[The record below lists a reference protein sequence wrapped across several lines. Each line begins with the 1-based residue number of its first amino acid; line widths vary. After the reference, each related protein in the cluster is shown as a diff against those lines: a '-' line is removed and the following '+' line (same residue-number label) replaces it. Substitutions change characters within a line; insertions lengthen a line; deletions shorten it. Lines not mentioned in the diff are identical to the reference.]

1 MLIGRK
7 TEQQMLLDAYK
18 AKNSEFVAVYGRR
31 RVGKTYLIREVFGA
45 RLTFSHAGLAN
56 ADKKNQLEA
65 WVDSLKEYG
74 IESSQFPKTWIEAF
88 GPLKELIKKSK
99 SRKKIV
105 FIDEMPWMDTQHSGF
120 VSALEHFWNG
130 WASARKD
137 VLLIVCGSATSW
149 MVNNVIKNHGG
160 LHNRVTVRIHVM
172 PFSLH
177 ECEEYV
183 TSRGLSMSRRQIME
197 CYMIMGGVPFYWTF
211 LRKGKSLA
219 QNIDDIFFNP
229 EGVLWGE
236 FDELYASLFKNPDRY
251 IKIVTTLASK
261 QMGMTREELLK
272 EGKMANSGN
281 VTKALSDL
289 ENCGFIRRY
298 SPLGRK
304 ERGAVYQLID
314 FYTLF
319 YFKFICDNRNMD
331 RHFWSMNQET
341 PQYYAWSGL
350 AFERVCFEHVEQI
363 KDALGIA
370 GVMSN
375 MYSWR
380 SKTESSYVH
389 GAQIDMLIDRRDQV
403 ITLCEMKYSKKR
415 FKIDVDYDEVLLSK
429 IERFRTETKTKKAVQ
444 IALITTVGLVQNEY
458 YDEVQ
463 NVLEMNNLF
472 SF

>member
-1 MLIGRK
+1 MLIGREP
-7 TEQQMLLDAYK
+7 EQQMLLDAYK

-31 RVGKTYLIREVFGA
+31 RVGKTYLVREVFGA
-45 RLTFSHAGLAN
+45 KLTFSHAGLAN
-56 ADKKNQLEA
+56 ADKKSQLEA

-88 GPLKELIKKSK
+88 GLLKELVKKSK

-160 LHNRVTVRIHVM
+160 LHNRVTVRIHVK

-197 CYMIMGGVPFYWTF
+197 CYMIMGGVPFYWSF
-211 LRKGKSLA
+211 LRKGRSLA

-229 EGVLWGE
+229 EGNLWGE
-236 FDELYASLFKNPDRY
+236 FDELYASLFKNPERY
-251 IKIVTTLASK
+251 VTIVTTLASK
-261 QMGMTREELLK
+261 RAGMTRGELLK
-272 EGKMANSGN
+272 EGKMPNNGN

-289 ENCGFIRRY
+289 EYCGFIRKF

-304 ERGAVYQLID
+304 ERGAVYQLVD

-319 YFKFICDNRNMD
+319 YFKFIRDNRNVD
-331 RHFWSMNQET
+331 RHFWTLNQET
-341 PQYYAWSGL
+341 AQYYAWSGL
-350 AFERVCFEHVEQI
+350 AFERVCFDHVEQI
-363 KDALGIA
+363 KAALGIM
-370 GVMSN
+370 GVISN
-375 MYSWR
+375 VYSWR
-380 SKTESSYVH
+380 SKTDSSDGR
-389 GAQIDMLIDRRDQV
+389 GAQIDMLIDRRDQL
-403 ITLCEMKYSKKR
+403 ITLCEIKYSKTR
-415 FKIDVDYDEVLLSK
+415 FAIDADYDEVLMNK
-429 IERFRTETKTKKAVQ
+429 VERFRTETGTKKSVQ
-444 IALITTVGLVQNEY
+444 IALVTTVGLVQNEY
-458 YDEVQ
+458 YDDVQ
-463 NVLEMNNLF
+463 NIIEMNNLF
-472 SF
+472 E